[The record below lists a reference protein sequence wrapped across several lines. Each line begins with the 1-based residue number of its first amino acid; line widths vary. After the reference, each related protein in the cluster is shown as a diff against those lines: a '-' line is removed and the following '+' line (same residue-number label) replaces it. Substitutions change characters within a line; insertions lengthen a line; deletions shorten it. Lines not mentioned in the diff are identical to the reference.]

1 MDVISFDYARYRINH
16 NIVLDYLVYIWLNVA
31 APHADRIPQSG

>member
-16 NIVLDYLVYIWLNVA
+16 NIVLDYLVYI
-31 APHADRIPQSG
+31 